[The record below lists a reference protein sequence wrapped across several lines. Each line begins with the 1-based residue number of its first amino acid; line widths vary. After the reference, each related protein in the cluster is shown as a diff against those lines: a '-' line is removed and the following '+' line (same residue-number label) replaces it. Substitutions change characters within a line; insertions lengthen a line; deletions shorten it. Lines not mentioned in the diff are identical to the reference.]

1 MICAVCCGTKRLTE
15 IPCPSDCTYLISAR
29 DHPPAIVVRQQQ
41 RDFTLVLRLMQDLS
55 EPQRELLLLIGAFV
69 AEYRPSELQT
79 LIDDD
84 VLDASRALASTFE
97 TAARGVIY
105 EHPAASA
112 TGERLGA
119 ALKAFVADA
128 SKRAAVSERDG
139 VVVLRRIET
148 AIRDLRA
155 SEPGSPRALLDLF
168 TRMLRRP
175 GTSDAKASEAPS
187 RLIVP

>member
-15 IPCPSDCTYLISAR
+15 IPCPSDCTYLVSAR
-29 DHPPAIVVRQQQ
+29 DHPPAVVVRQQQ
-41 RDFTLVLRLMQDLS
+41 RDLGVVVRLMQDLT

-69 AEYRPSELQT
+69 VDYRPSGLQT

-112 TGERLGA
+112 TGERLA
-119 ALKAFVADA
+119 AAVKTFVSDA
-128 SKRAAVSERDG
+128 SKRTPLPQRDCA
-139 VVVLRRIET
+139 VVLRRIE
-148 AIRDLRA
+148 AAVQELRT
-155 SEPGSPRALLDLF
+155 SDPGSPRALLDLLA
-168 TRMLRRP
+168 RVIRRP
-175 GTSDAKASEAPS
+175 GASDAKAPEAPS

>member
-29 DHPPAIVVRQQQ
+29 DHPPAMVVRQQQ
-41 RDFTLVLRLMQDLS
+41 RDLTLLLRLMQDLT

-69 AEYRPSELQT
+69 LEYRPSELQT

-84 VLDASRALASTFE
+84 VLDASRALAATLE

-105 EHPAASA
+105 QHPAASA

-119 ALKAFVADA
+119 AINAFVTDA
-128 SKRAAVSERDG
+128 SKRTPIPERDCA
-139 VVVLRRIET
+139 VVLRRIE
-148 AIRDLRA
+148 AAVPELRA

-168 TRMLRRP
+168 ARVIRRP
-175 GTSDAKASEAPS
+175 AAADAKTPEAPS
-187 RLIVP
+187 GLIVP